1 MGLDEMEVCC
11 GPQYIKEGLMVRLV
25 ARSPL
30 GTRGSDL
37 PLYMVLLVFEL
48 VKFIKETRGFQ
59 MCRN

>member
-48 VKFIKETRGFQ
+48 GISSKIY
-59 MCRN
+59 